1 MKEDVTIGG
10 GDSAL
15 LAMASRGLRQ
25 LENAMHRVE

>member
-1 MKEDVTIGG
+1 MKENVTTGG
-10 GDSAL
+10 VNAAL